1 MGKNQL
7 HNNSGNGSPVLFC
20 HFSFIFRHLHMNLS
34 LTHLYFVPGLYG
46 SGGILPVE
54 QSLKSDS
61 ETSMFSTKALLN
73 LDPAGFVASFKGR
86 AIQQFSSELGLE
98 PDLAM
103 EAVAIAGAIAAGL
116 ATIFPRY
123 INKF

>member
-1 MGKNQL
+1 
-7 HNNSGNGSPVLFC
+7 
-20 HFSFIFRHLHMNLS
+20 
-34 LTHLYFVPGLYG
+34 
-46 SGGILPVE
+46 
-54 QSLKSDS
+54 
-61 ETSMFSTKALLN
+61 MFSTEALFN
-73 LDPAGFVASFKGR
+73 LDPVGFVSSIKGR

-123 INKF
+123 